1 MERQRLPY
9 GSLSLRKKAWVRE
22 STAGKSFM
30 LSVASA
36 YFALPVNLLRYAWHG
51 AGSAQGAASRRRPLY
66 PRAPASKIAA
76 TRSLRLIPAG
86 FGSGRGSVRAKHGP
100 QPASMRAAPAFRER
114 LSDFEAATPAV
125 SATMVNKLTT
135 SRTDRRPGKSQPPP
149 GKKTEQEQPNNLAG
163 IRRHAP
169 LSGILPAGA
178 MFSRFRVKFPGVA
191 GMTEESPP

>member
-51 AGSAQGAASRRRPLY
+51 AGSAAGAASRR
-66 PRAPASKIAA
+66 APV
-76 TRSLRLIPAG
+76 PP
-86 FGSGRGSVRAKHGP
+86 GSGQQNRRYAVPSTYPCRLRVGP
-100 QPASMRAAPAFRER
+100 RQRPCKTRPSARIHAGCPAFRER

-149 GKKTEQEQPNNLAG
+149 GTKAAPHPLPLPGGATLARAYEG
-163 IRRHAP
+163 RELSAKSPGRVRRSCHQA
-169 LSGILPAGA
+169 
-178 MFSRFRVKFPGVA
+178 
-191 GMTEESPP
+191 E

>member
-76 TRSLRLIPAG
+76 ARCLRLIPAG

-149 GKKTEQEQPNNLAG
+149 GQKRLRTRCPC
-163 IRRHAP
+163 
-169 LSGILPAGA
+169 PAALRLRGPTKGA
-178 MFSRFRVKFPGVA
+178 N
-191 GMTEESPP
+191 